1 MCLGVPARIVRLLPD
16 HLAEAD
22 YHGNR
27 LTLEMGLVDAAPGDY
42 VLVHAGCAIERI
54 RPEEARQIQDMLADL
69 LDVIGQMPPGAVSEP
84 SSEPSPGNSPD
95 EPSSE
100 PSPEFGE
107 GK

>member
-1 MCLGVPARIVRLLPD
+1 MCLGVPAKIVRMLPD

-27 LTLEMGLVDAAPGDY
+27 LTLEMGLIDAEPGDY

-69 LDVIGQMPPGAVSEP
+69 MEAVGQVPSAPLAPGA
-84 SSEPSPGNSPD
+84 GRR
-95 EPSSE
+95 
-100 PSPEFGE
+100 E
-107 GK
+107 GG